1 MGPAADRRTPHPR
14 RDWVAAAFLAGVAL
28 FAFAPA
34 LDCGFVNLDDPYYV
48 TSNQNV
54 SPGLSLAGFRWA
66 LTATDVGNWHPL
78 TWLSLQLDA
87 SLWPKPDGTLD
98 PFGFHLTSVLL
109 HAANAALL
117 FLALR
122 ALTGA
127 FWPSAVVALLFAVHP
142 LRAES
147 VAWVSERKDV
157 LSIFFGL
164 LALWAYADYVK
175 RPSGWRYLAMAAA
188 LAASLMCKPMLV
200 TFPFLL
206 LVLDWWPLGRVRTL
220 ADWRRPAVEKLP
232 LIALVAVSSVVAYKA
247 QSTGGAVAALE
258 TFSLDVRAE
267 NAAVS
272 YVQYLLK
279 TAWPMGL
286 AVYYPHLAQPWS
298 SGLPAWKVGGAAVLL
313 VALTAAAVALWR
325 KAPYVLAGWLWYLGT
340 LVPVIGLLQ
349 VGDQAYADRY
359 SYFPQVGILIA
370 LCWGV
375 ADLARRKTET
385 AVAVA
390 AAVAVVLVV
399 LTRLQVA
406 TWHDSTSLWQ
416 HDLRVAGPSPLAY
429 MNLGVAQGDAGKNAA
444 AIESVRKAIEVYPK
458 AFLPHLN
465 LGELLSRVGDLQGAA
480 DEFEAAS
487 KIQPERAEPLLKQG
501 DVLARM
507 GRLEEAAKLHE
518 QATRVAADSA
528 AAWCQLAL
536 AEMALKRYDRSKK
549 CFDKALELQPTSAQA
564 HCGLGKLLLE
574 IDKNDPEGLEQLNEA
589 VRCDPGYGEGH
600 LFLGIEL
607 DRRGDPACF
616 GHFEKAVRYSPGD
629 PDAWFQLGRALAGKE
644 RWRDAVECLEEAV
657 KLAPGRRDYAAALKS
672 AHANFGRRSPLLPPV
687 PGKTP

>member
-1 MGPAADRRTPHPR
+1 MGPAADRRTPYPR
-14 RDWVAAAFLAGVAL
+14 RDWITAAALAGVAL
-28 FAFAPA
+28 CAFATA
-34 LDCGFVNLDDPYYV
+34 LDCGFVNLDDLYYV
-48 TSNQNV
+48 TANPKV
-54 SPGLSLAGFRWA
+54 RDGLSVAAFRWA

-87 SLWPKPDGTLD
+87 TLWRKPDGTLD
-98 PFGFHLTSVLL
+98 PFGFHLTNVLL

-122 ALTGA
+122 SLTGA
-127 FWPSAVVALLFAVHP
+127 YGPSAAAALLFAVHP
-142 LRAES
+142 LRVES

-175 RPSGWRYLAMAAA
+175 RPSVWRYLAVAAG

-200 TFPFLL
+200 TLPFLL
-206 LVLDWWPLGRVRTL
+206 LVLDWWPLARVRTP
-220 ADWRRPAVEKLP
+220 ADWRWPAVEKLP

-247 QSTGGAVAALE
+247 QSTGGAVAELE
-258 TFSLDVRAE
+258 TFPLDVRVE
-267 NAAVS
+267 NAVVS

-279 TAWPMGL
+279 TAWPAGL

-313 VALTAAAVALWR
+313 VALTAAALALWR
-325 KAPYVLAGWLWYLGT
+325 RAPYVLAGWLWYVGT

-359 SYFPQVGILIA
+359 SYFPQVGLLVA

-375 ADLARRKTET
+375 ADLARRKAET
-385 AVAVA
+385 AVAAA
-390 AAVAVVLVV
+390 AAVAVVLAV

-406 TWHDSTSLWQ
+406 TWHDSTALWKN
-416 HDLRVAGPSPLAY
+416 DLRAVGPSPLAY
-429 MNLGVAQGDAGKNAA
+429 MNLGVAQGDEGKNAE
-444 AIESVRKAIEVYPK
+444 AIESVRKAIDVYPK

-480 DEFEAAS
+480 DQFRIAS
-487 KIQPERAEPLLKQG
+487 EIRSDLADPLLKQG
-501 DVLARM
+501 EVLARM
-507 GRLEEAAKLHE
+507 GKVEDAAKLNE
-518 QATRVAADSA
+518 KATRADPNSPG
-528 AAWCQLAL
+528 AWCRLAL
-536 AEMALKRYDRSKK
+536 AEMALKHYEHSRE
-549 CFDKALELQPTSAQA
+549 CFDKALALQPTFAQA

-574 IDKNDPEGLEQLNEA
+574 LNKDDPKGLKELEEA
-589 VRCDPGYGEGH
+589 VRCDPRYGEGY
-600 LFLGIEL
+600 LYLGIEQ
-607 DRRGDPACF
+607 DKRRDPRCF
-616 GHFEKAVRYSPGD
+616 GNFEQAVRYSPGD
-629 PDAWFQLGRALAGKE
+629 ADAWFQLGRALAGME
-644 RWRDAVECLEEAV
+644 RWPQSVECLEEAA

-672 AHANFGRRSPLLPPV
+672 ARAHLSGRPPALPPG